1 MAVTD
6 CMSLIHSQLPYS
18 SKRGTDI
25 PTKMH
30 AYDSSDSA
38 SRVESG
44 KGRPKRL
51 QGAVHSVDKVTIN
64 ATRGSSI
71 RRDHGATSQGLQSAL
86 PLELMSF
93 VPLSFLLL
101 FSFSVV
107 AGRA

>member
-71 RRDHGATSQGLQSAL
+71 LPKVKLVYRRFYGRKSIKRHLHMYVTATI
-86 PLELMSF
+86 
-93 VPLSFLLL
+93 
-101 FSFSVV
+101 
-107 AGRA
+107 RC